1 MHRSSIVSVVEYR
14 HLFISDRHQGSSVQG
29 NTDKD
34 CPGVH
39 FIRVFLFNVVHVL
52 IYQTQIGI

>member
-14 HLFISDRHQGSSVQG
+14 LVLISDRHQGSSLQG
-29 NTDKD
+29 NTDKG

-39 FIRVFLFNVVHVL
+39 FIRVFLFNVAHVL